1 MDHIFLPRKLN
12 LVKLRKC
19 QCMEIRLTSYWS
31 RKEKR
36 MIEITMDEWE
46 KMQERAE
53 LKKVVDKTI
62 KSIANEI
69 QEKDIMPGQYP
80 DAIRALAE
88 LVTARAALF

>member
-1 MDHIFLPRKLN
+1 
-12 LVKLRKC
+12 
-19 QCMEIRLTSYWS
+19 
-31 RKEKR
+31 

-69 QEKDIMPGQYP
+69 
-80 DAIRALAE
+80 
-88 LVTARAALF
+88 

>member
-1 MDHIFLPRKLN
+1 
-12 LVKLRKC
+12 
-19 QCMEIRLTSYWS
+19 
-31 RKEKR
+31 

-88 LVTARAALF
+88 LITARAALF

>member
-1 MDHIFLPRKLN
+1 
-12 LVKLRKC
+12 
-19 QCMEIRLTSYWS
+19 
-31 RKEKR
+31 
-36 MIEITMDEWE
+36 MIEITTDEWE

>member
-1 MDHIFLPRKLN
+1 
-12 LVKLRKC
+12 
-19 QCMEIRLTSYWS
+19 
-31 RKEKR
+31 
-36 MIEITMDEWE
+36 MIVITMDEWE

-80 DAIRALAE
+80 DTIRALAE
-88 LVTARAALF
+88 LITARAALR

>member
-1 MDHIFLPRKLN
+1 
-12 LVKLRKC
+12 
-19 QCMEIRLTSYWS
+19 
-31 RKEKR
+31 

-80 DAIRALAE
+80 DTIRALAG

>member
-1 MDHIFLPRKLN
+1 MLQHLYYKYRRN
-12 LVKLRKC
+12 EGRGQGRQAAGVERR
-19 QCMEIRLTSYWS
+19 E
-31 RKEKR
+31 R

-80 DAIRALAE
+80 DTIRALAE
-88 LVTARAALF
+88 LITARAALR

>member
-1 MDHIFLPRKLN
+1 MQQATGVER
-12 LVKLRKC
+12 R
-19 QCMEIRLTSYWS
+19 E
-31 RKEKR
+31 R

-80 DAIRALAE
+80 DTIRALAE
-88 LVTARAALF
+88 LITARAALR

>member
-1 MDHIFLPRKLN
+1 MPKKLN
-12 LVKLRKC
+12 NVKLCADREQGKGR
-19 QCMEIRLTSYWS
+19 QTTGVER
-31 RKEKR
+31 RER
-36 MIEITMDEWE
+36 MIEITTDEWE

-62 KSIANEI
+62 KTIANEI
-69 QEKDIMPGQYP
+69 QEKNIIPGQYP

>member
-1 MDHIFLPRKLN
+1 
-12 LVKLRKC
+12 
-19 QCMEIRLTSYWS
+19 
-31 RKEKR
+31 
-36 MIEITMDEWE
+36 MIEITTDEWE

-62 KSIANEI
+62 KTIANEI
-69 QEKDIMPGQYP
+69 QEKNIIPGQYP